1 MQYTIDVS
9 LEDKLLSSKYQFTVE
24 VLPFNET
31 ETLLINDFIGV
42 QIEDEVSESEEL
54 IIEENKEY
62 VEDLILNLTA
72 RITSISALGELEI

>member
-1 MQYTIDVS
+1 
-9 LEDKLLSSKYQFTVE
+9 
-24 VLPFNET
+24 
-31 ETLLINDFIGV
+31 LLINDFIGV